1 MWANWTHIQLY
12 RILLKF
18 WFVWC
23 KHKTV
28 TEVVIEMH
36 QRKARCCVESGSLC
50 KVLCPIFVSFSLKLW
65 LSTLPVFIH
74 PYSCKC
80 PQTILKDSHLSI
92 LTFRVISEAL
102 PKPRFSF
109 PSQLVIVPR
118 SLYPQSFNILLQVA
132 GLHCC
137 FHPPFSISE
146 KCPVRATKRRT
157 KQRGLT
163 QKRMNFSY
171 INSPAVSAYGTRSAL
186 QPCH

>member
-1 MWANWTHIQLY
+1 
-12 RILLKF
+12 
-18 WFVWC
+18 
-23 KHKTV
+23 
-28 TEVVIEMH
+28 MH

-50 KVLCPIFVSFSLKLW
+50 KVLCPISVSFYFKLW
-65 LSTLPVFIH
+65 LSRLPVFIH

-80 PQTILKDSHLSI
+80 PQTILKDSHLPI

-109 PSQLVIVPR
+109 PGQLVIVPR
-118 SLYPQSFNILLQVA
+118 FLYPQSFNILLQVE

-146 KCPVRATKRRT
+146 KCPVHATKRRT
-157 KQRGLT
+157 KQLGLK